1 MYLIGRLILMLLVSW
16 CFLFPSGECNAM
28 EKGDNP
34 PDIYGYTL
42 DNEYFKLS
50 SLPAPMV
57 ISFFSV
63 TCIPCRYELPELAEL
78 ESRYPSISFVAVHVD
93 YTDISMNDIK
103 AFINSLKG
111 SPARI
116 ISSGSI
122 VMDDYDIKALP
133 YTVVLDKEGYIQ
145 STQQGYKKN
154 ETIEEL
160 ERILSEF

>member
-1 MYLIGRLILMLLVSW
+1 MYLIRRLTLMLMLQG
-16 CFLFPSGECNAM
+16 CLLFPSGECIAM

-42 DNEYFKLS
+42 DNEYFRLS
-50 SLPAPMV
+50 SLLAPMV
-57 ISFFSV
+57 VSFFSV
-63 TCIPCRYELPELAEL
+63 TCLPCRYELPELAKL
-78 ESRYPSISFVAVHVD
+78 ENRYPNISFVAVHVD

-133 YTVVLDKEGYIQ
+133 YTVVLDKEGYIH
-145 STQQGYKKN
+145 STQHGYKKN

-160 ERILSEF
+160 EMLLSEL